1 LLNYVCKH
9 CPSTIDLTQTVDFF
23 DYYFSTLSYLASR
36 KERRAKFD
44 ADTSSRS
51 PPLTEDAYTKELK
64 SYLGRERVILRKRRT
79 KTKVHQFHIIAQ
91 IGQGGYG
98 EVFLARKRDS
108 GEVCALKK
116 MRKGTLIKM
125 DEARHVLIERDIL
138 TATKS
143 PWLVGLLYAFQDPE
157 FVYLAME
164 YVPGG
169 DFRTLLNNSGVLKE
183 VHARFYI
190 AEMFAAV
197 NELHRLGYIHRDLK
211 PEVRVAVIIQC
222 TRTQLHH
229 LELLG
234 GRSRTCQAHRLWT
247 RHWSVGSQ
255 THRVTAY
262 QTRPRKKQRGCPQ
275 KYSRAAELVCFHAGG
290 KSAICA
296 WAALFMP
303 TYRNPTNS
311 VFALTAGRFGRWL
324 TGLHGPRS
332 SAREAIHVHRRLLVF
347 GLHPL
352 RVPYW
357 IPTLFWQH
365 A

>member
-1 LLNYVCKH
+1 LLNYVCKVY
-9 CPSTIDLTQTVDFF
+9 PIPPFNLDLTPTPDFF
-23 DYYFSTLSYLASR
+23 DYYFSALSYLASR

-51 PPLTEDAYTKELK
+51 LPPIGETYAKELK
-64 SYLGRERVILRKRRT
+64 SYLGRERVLLRKRRT

-143 PWLVGLLYAFQDPE
+143 PWLVSLLYAFQDPE

-211 PEVRVAVIIQC
+211 PEVCFAII
-222 TRTQLHH
+222 
-229 LELLG
+229 
-234 GRSRTCQAHRLWT
+234 
-247 RHWSVGSQ
+247 
-255 THRVTAY
+255 
-262 QTRPRKKQRGCPQ
+262 KQSAL
-275 KYSRAAELVCFHAGG
+275 YS
-290 KSAICA
+290 
-296 WAALFMP
+296 
-303 TYRNPTNS
+303 
-311 VFALTAGRFGRWL
+311 
-324 TGLHGPRS
+324 
-332 SAREAIHVHRRLLVF
+332 
-347 GLHPL
+347 
-352 RVPYW
+352 
-357 IPTLFWQH
+357 TL
-365 A
+365 

>member
-1 LLNYVCKH
+1 M
-9 CPSTIDLTQTVDFF
+9 
-23 DYYFSTLSYLASR
+23 
-36 KERRAKFD
+36 
-44 ADTSSRS
+44 
-51 PPLTEDAYTKELK
+51 
-64 SYLGRERVILRKRRT
+64 
-79 KTKVHQFHIIAQ
+79 HQFHIIAQ

-211 PEVRVAVIIQC
+211 PEV
-222 TRTQLHH
+222 
-229 LELLG
+229 
-234 GRSRTCQAHRLWT
+234 
-247 RHWSVGSQ
+247 
-255 THRVTAY
+255 
-262 QTRPRKKQRGCPQ
+262 
-275 KYSRAAELVCFHAGG
+275 CFT
-290 KSAICA
+290 KI
-296 WAALFMP
+296 
-303 TYRNPTNS
+303 R
-311 VFALTAGRFGRWL
+311 
-324 TGLHGPRS
+324 
-332 SAREAIHVHRRLLVF
+332 
-347 GLHPL
+347 
-352 RVPYW
+352 
-357 IPTLFWQH
+357 
-365 A
+365 

>member
-1 LLNYVCKH
+1 MSTPTRTRASPAVAGSNAPHTLASTPLERPGNGFLDTEDREVHTKTTTHSAVMLQDARTTPARGGLTTIRRPKLNSWEKQLTENPEVRRKA
-9 CPSTIDLTQTVDFF
+9 TIAQLCMQTLFHPVFQPHLTLATDFF
-23 DYYFSTLSYLASR
+23 DYYFSALSYLASR

-51 PPLTEDAYTKELK
+51 LPLTGEAYAKELK
-64 SYLGRERVILRKRRT
+64 SYLGRERVLLRKRRT

-143 PWLVGLLYAFQDPE
+143 PWLVSLLYAFQDPE

-183 VHARFYI
+183 HHARFYI

-211 PEVRVAVIIQC
+211 PEACFAII
-222 TRTQLHH
+222 
-229 LELLG
+229 
-234 GRSRTCQAHRLWT
+234 
-247 RHWSVGSQ
+247 
-255 THRVTAY
+255 
-262 QTRPRKKQRGCPQ
+262 K
-275 KYSRAAELVCFHAGG
+275 
-290 KSAICA
+290 
-296 WAALFMP
+296 
-303 TYRNPTNS
+303 
-311 VFALTAGRFGRWL
+311 
-324 TGLHGPRS
+324 
-332 SAREAIHVHRRLLVF
+332 
-347 GLHPL
+347 
-352 RVPYW
+352 
-357 IPTLFWQH
+357 
-365 A
+365 

>member
-1 LLNYVCKH
+1 MALIRTRVHARRPPGEGLPPPPFGDQSSTRGKSNSRTAQKLGEELLSLNYVCKH
-9 CPSTIDLTQTVDFF
+9 HLSHPSVVDLTQTTDFF
-23 DYYFSTLSYLASR
+23 DYYFSALSYLASR

-51 PPLTEDAYTKELK
+51 PPLTEEAYAKELK
-64 SYLGRERVILRKRRT
+64 SYLGRERVLLRKRRT

-169 DFRTLLNNSGVLKE
+169 DFRTLLYNSGVLQE

-211 PEVRVAVIIQC
+211 PEVRFVMI
-222 TRTQLHH
+222 R
-229 LELLG
+229 
-234 GRSRTCQAHRLWT
+234 
-247 RHWSVGSQ
+247 
-255 THRVTAY
+255 
-262 QTRPRKKQRGCPQ
+262 
-275 KYSRAAELVCFHAGG
+275 
-290 KSAICA
+290 
-296 WAALFMP
+296 
-303 TYRNPTNS
+303 
-311 VFALTAGRFGRWL
+311 
-324 TGLHGPRS
+324 
-332 SAREAIHVHRRLLVF
+332 
-347 GLHPL
+347 
-352 RVPYW
+352 
-357 IPTLFWQH
+357 
-365 A
+365 